1 MKTIDLVKVAL
12 LIVIAI
18 GTTVTAVE
26 VRRIARNGL
35 EMELTLEQAEEVA
48 KGVNEAIEA
57 EAQAEQ
63 DMKAMEGEGYVG
75 E

>member
-1 MKTIDLVKVAL
+1 MKTIELVKVAL

-26 VRRIARNGL
+26 VRRIAHNGL
-35 EMELTLEQAEEVA
+35 SMDLTIEQAEEVA

-57 EAQAEQ
+57 RAQAEE
-63 DMKAMEGEGYVG
+63 DMRDE
-75 E
+75 

>member
-57 EAQAEQ
+57 ERVAEQ
-63 DMKAMEGEGYVG
+63 DMEGEGYVG